1 MKKLL
6 FGTVAL
12 AVLAAPALA
21 QKKDDEPLQIQERE
35 KKQQAEQ
42 LDQQY
47 KRTMERSRKDGDA
60 ASTRSD
66 PWANMRAPNDNTREA
81 AARMM
86 RDRMIRFAAVLVGAA
101 VLFGLEQQFG
111 VQLYLAIPAAIA
123 VYFATLIV
131 LTLAFG
137 SGNQTK

>member
-66 PWANMRAPNDNTREA
+66 PWANMRAPNDNKR
-81 AARMM
+81 
-86 RDRMIRFAAVLVGAA
+86 
-101 VLFGLEQQFG
+101 
-111 VQLYLAIPAAIA
+111 
-123 VYFATLIV
+123 
-131 LTLAFG
+131 
-137 SGNQTK
+137 

>member
-47 KRTMERSRKDGDA
+47 KRTLDRTRKENEA
-60 ASTRSD
+60 ARND
-66 PWANMRAPNDNTREA
+66 PWANMRAPKEDKR
-81 AARMM
+81 
-86 RDRMIRFAAVLVGAA
+86 
-101 VLFGLEQQFG
+101 
-111 VQLYLAIPAAIA
+111 
-123 VYFATLIV
+123 
-131 LTLAFG
+131 
-137 SGNQTK
+137 